1 MFCPTRTSAMN
12 RKYLYGRLRLVTLS
26 ALAFFLLPLSLET
39 GPRAELLI
47 PSITGIIWQPHNHN
61 LDPRG
66 NWHQLGAS
74 QLLVQWTKV
83 DGRSFLP
90 CLGSAVSCS
99 LNTHRGDSAQ
109 TVSPTT
115 PSANEVQ
122 QANMPA
128 PIPDWGRIG
137 REPWAREVIMGL
149 VGRFQESDARRNA
162 VELAEDS
169 AISAIAPPGVNVV
182 GWYFPV
188 EFDPT
193 WDVPPDVIDA
203 LARLPRPLWVSVYD
217 SANVGPEQLMLHLK
231 RWLPPDVGVF
241 WQDGVGVHARES
253 HISVQ
258 YIQAMIEHLGAHRV
272 RVIAEVFRPK
282 AGGGFRSATVKELTE
297 QLAVYKGLPIY
308 LFEGPTYLTPDLLSA
323 LVAQPNARPSLKP
336 QGLTE

>member
-1 MFCPTRTSAMN
+1 MNPTRL
-12 RKYLYGRLRLVTLS
+12 KGRLRLVTLS
-26 ALAFFLLPLSLET
+26 ALVFISLTLPLQT
-39 GPRAELLI
+39 RTAADPLI
-47 PSITGIIWQPHNHN
+47 PPITGIIWQPHNHN

-66 NWHQLGAS
+66 NWHQLGAY

-83 DGRSFLP
+83 DGRTFLP
-90 CLGSAVSCS
+90 CPGSAVSCS
-99 LNTHRGDSAQ
+99 LNDIRGDSAQ
-109 TVSPTT
+109 TVSSTA
-115 PSANEVQ
+115 PSADEVR
-122 QANMPA
+122 QANIPA

-149 VGRFQESDARRNA
+149 VGHFQESDARKNA
-162 VELAEDS
+162 VELAEDG

-193 WDVPPDVIDA
+193 WDVPPDVIAA

-241 WQDGVGVHARES
+241 WQDGVGVRARES
-253 HISVQ
+253 HISLQ
-258 YIQAMIEHLGAHRV
+258 YIQTMIEHLGPHRV
-272 RVIAEVFRPK
+272 RVIAEVFRPNT
-282 AGGGFRSATVKELTE
+282 GGGFRSATVTEVVE

-323 LVAQPNARPSLKP
+323 LVSPPNARQPPKH
-336 QGLTE
+336 QGLAE

>member
-1 MFCPTRTSAMN
+1 MN
-12 RKYLYGRLRLVTLS
+12 RSSLNGRLRLVMLS
-26 ALAFFLLPLSLET
+26 ALAIVSLALT
-39 GPRAELLI
+39 LQTSPTADRLI
-47 PSITGIIWQPHNHN
+47 PPITGIIWQPHDHN

-66 NWHQLGAS
+66 NWHQLGAY

-90 CLGSAVSCS
+90 CPGSAVSCS
-99 LNTHRGDSAQ
+99 LNTNRGDSAQ
-109 TVSPTT
+109 TISPTT
-115 PSANEVQ
+115 PSADQAPPVEV
-122 QANMPA
+122 PA

-137 REPWAREVIMGL
+137 REPWAREIIMGL
-149 VGRFQESDARRNA
+149 VGRFQESDARTNA
-162 VELAEDS
+162 VELAEDG

-193 WDVPPDVIDA
+193 WDVPPSVIDA

-217 SANVGPEQLMLHLK
+217 SANVGPEQLVLHLQ
-231 RWLPPDVGVF
+231 RWLPSDVGVF

-253 HISVQ
+253 RISKQ
-258 YIQAMIEHLGAHRV
+258 YIQAMTEHLGPHRV
-272 RVIAEVFRPK
+272 RVIAEVFRPNT
-282 AGGGFRSATVKELTE
+282 GGGFRSATVTELIE

-323 LVAQPNARPSLKP
+323 LVRQPNARQSPKP
-336 QGLTE
+336 QGLPE